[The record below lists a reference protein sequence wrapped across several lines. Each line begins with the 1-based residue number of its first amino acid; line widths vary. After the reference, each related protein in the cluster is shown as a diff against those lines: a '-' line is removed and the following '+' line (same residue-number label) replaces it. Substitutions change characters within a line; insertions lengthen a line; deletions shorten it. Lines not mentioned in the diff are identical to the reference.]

1 MKRIQTTKAED
12 TAVAVKL
19 VLLTVLPEL
28 SIFEDSLSYLVDFS
42 LTYSNCS
49 ITVMIALS
57 SSGLD
62 TSFSC
67 YSMDSLVLTGIITI
81 KKPLIF
87 LEPIRPHTQKIRS
100 NLSL

>member
-28 SIFEDSLSYLVDFS
+28 SICEDSLSYLVDFS

-67 YSMDSLVLTGIITI
+67 YSNGLTCVNWYHNH
-81 KKPLIF
+81 KKTLIF
-87 LEPIRPHTQKIRS
+87 LEPILPHTQKIRS